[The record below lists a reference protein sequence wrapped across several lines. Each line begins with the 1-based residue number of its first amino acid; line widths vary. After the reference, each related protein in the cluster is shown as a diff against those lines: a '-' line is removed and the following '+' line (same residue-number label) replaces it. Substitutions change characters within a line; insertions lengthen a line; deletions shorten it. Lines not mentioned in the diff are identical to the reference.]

1 MAFEKLSR
9 IVEVQAEFT
18 TRSALAILSGREEA
32 FAPLDQVVTTVG
44 GQPVIP
50 GSSLKGAI
58 RSAVESLLAERKIQV
73 CVPDSSVPKQFS
85 HREEEYA
92 RQIDRLPACE
102 GRGGSRKPCP
112 VCQVFGAVDLAARA
126 SFMDA
131 KPVGS
136 PKLIERS
143 HVALTRDNR
152 AAAGGKLLQL
162 QAVDAGT
169 KFQGMVRI
177 VNAEDWHIG
186 AVLAGLETLE
196 LTGLGGKKSAGYGDV
211 EVRIDKLRQLV
222 WVETGWQSRD
232 ASTPDKYLKA
242 FANLRA

>member
-1 MAFEKLSR
+1 MAFEKLSN

-32 FAPLDQVVTTVG
+32 FAPLDQVVTVVG

-50 GSSLKGAI
+50 GSSLKGAV
-58 RSAVESLLAERKIQV
+58 RSAVESLLAERKIPI

-92 RQIDRLPACE
+92 RQIGRLPACE
-102 GRGGSRKPCP
+102 GRGGNRKPCP

-131 KPVGS
+131 KPVGA

-169 KFQGMVRI
+169 RFQGMVRI

-186 AVLAGLETLE
+186 AVLAGLKTLE

-211 EVRIDKLRQLV
+211 EVRISKLSQLV
-222 WVETGWQSRD
+222 WAETDWQSRD
-232 ASTPDKYLKA
+232 ASISEKYLKA